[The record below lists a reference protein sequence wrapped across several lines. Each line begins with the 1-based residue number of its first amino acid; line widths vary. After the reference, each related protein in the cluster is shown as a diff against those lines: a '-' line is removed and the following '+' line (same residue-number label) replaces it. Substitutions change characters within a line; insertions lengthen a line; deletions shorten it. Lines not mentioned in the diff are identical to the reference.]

1 LSLFDSFGTTP
12 YALFS
17 HIHTVLETA
26 DTVIVVCIVSVS
38 VTVVLVQFP
47 VASNA

>member
-1 LSLFDSFGTTP
+1 METLRERKKRAF
-12 YALFS
+12 ALFF

-38 VTVVLVQFP
+38 VTIVLVQFP
-47 VASNA
+47 VANNA